1 MSSTTYPVDT
11 PRWLWQ
17 LFKRAIDD
25 STDYDKYNDRLVEAI
40 AVDVQRFDQAG
51 LLDLDAFEQQRIH
64 RFLEEVRPEDDGV
77 PSHADGVSSERK
89 AGGTRSSAS
98 DPGGERPQ

>member
-11 PRWLWQ
+11 PRWLWD

-25 STDYDKYNDRLVEAI
+25 GTDYDKYNDRLVEAI

-51 LLDLDAFEQQRIH
+51 MLDLDTDEQARIQQ
-64 RFLEEVRPEDDGV
+64 LLSDVGVDDDAV
-77 PSHADGVSSERK
+77 PSQSDAVSFTD
-89 AGGTRSSAS
+89 TRGAASSGRE
-98 DPGGERPQ
+98 PRGERSR

>member
-11 PRWLWQ
+11 PRWLWN

-40 AVDVQRFDQAG
+40 AVDVQRFNHAG
-51 LLDLDAFEQQRIH
+51 LLDLDENEQARIQQLLLDVGVDDEAVPRH
-64 RFLEEVRPEDDGV
+64 SDGFPLTGPREAPTSPVEPRGED
-77 PSHADGVSSERK
+77 
-89 AGGTRSSAS
+89 
-98 DPGGERPQ
+98 